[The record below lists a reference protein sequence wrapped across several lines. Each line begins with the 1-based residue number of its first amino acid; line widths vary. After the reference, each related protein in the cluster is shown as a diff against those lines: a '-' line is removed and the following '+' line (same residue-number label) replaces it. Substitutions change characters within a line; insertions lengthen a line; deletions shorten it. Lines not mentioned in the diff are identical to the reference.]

1 MSGSRVAI
9 TAADGWM
16 GPGVARAPATCPTH
30 SVTVITFPARTDAG
44 ASQGALPS
52 FDRFPA

>member
-1 MSGSRVAI
+1 MSGSHVAI

-16 GPGVARAPATCPTH
+16 GPGVARASVTCPTH
-30 SVTVITFPARTDAG
+30 SVTVITFPARADAG
-44 ASQGALPS
+44 ASQGAPPS